1 MNYNFE
7 WDVNKAKSN
16 ITKHK
21 VSFEDSASVFRDKN
35 MISVFDDEHSE
46 SEDRRVTIGMDL
58 HTKTLVVVHTYI
70 SVDNNN
76 CNIRIISARRAT
88 KKEQQIYLEGLR

>member
-16 ITKHK
+16 IAKHK

-35 MISVFDDEHSE
+35 VISLFDDEHSE
-46 SEDRRVTIGMDL
+46 SEDR
-58 HTKTLVVVHTYI
+58 
-70 SVDNNN
+70 
-76 CNIRIISARRAT
+76 
-88 KKEQQIYLEGLR
+88 